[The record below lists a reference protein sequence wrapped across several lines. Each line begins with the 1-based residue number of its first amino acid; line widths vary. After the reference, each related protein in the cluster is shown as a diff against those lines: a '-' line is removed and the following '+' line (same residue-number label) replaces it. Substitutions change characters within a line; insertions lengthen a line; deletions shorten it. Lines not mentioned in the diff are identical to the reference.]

1 LSNDWMHIG
10 PDDDNSSDQLDPA
23 LMSVVAALRVP
34 VDPAP
39 DFETRVMHAVRETA
53 KVAEIAHS
61 PWWRRRSITISPAA
75 ALALAASIAFI
86 AFIGARSV
94 EFTSVQQAERPPA
107 ASTELV
113 RFVYVD
119 RNASE
124 VYLVGN
130 FNQWQKDATPLQ
142 ATGVP
147 GVWAV
152 VVPLSAGMHEYAFV
166 VDGERWAPDPLAP
179 GKTDEFGT
187 ESSVIRVQGPTSS

>member
-1 LSNDWMHIG
+1 MHIR
-10 PDDDNSSDQLDPA
+10 PDDDNHADQLDPA
-23 LMSVVAALRVP
+23 LQGVVAALRAP
-34 VDPAP
+34 VDAAP
-39 DFETRVMHAVRETA
+39 DFEARVMHAVRETA
-53 KVAEIAHS
+53 RVPEITHS

-75 ALALAASIAFI
+75 AMALAASIAFI
-86 AFIGARSV
+86 AFIGARSI
-94 EFTSVQQAERPPA
+94 EFSSVQQAALPST

-124 VYLVGN
+124 VSLVGN
-130 FNQWQKDATPLQ
+130 FNQWQKDATPMQ

-152 VVPLSAGMHEYAFV
+152 AVPLAAGIHEYAFV

>member
-152 VVPLSAGMHEYAFV
+152 VVPLAAGMHEYAFV

>member
-1 LSNDWMHIG
+1 MHIG
-10 PDDDNSSDQLDPA
+10 PDDDSSADQLDPT

-53 KVAEIAHS
+53 KAAEIAHS